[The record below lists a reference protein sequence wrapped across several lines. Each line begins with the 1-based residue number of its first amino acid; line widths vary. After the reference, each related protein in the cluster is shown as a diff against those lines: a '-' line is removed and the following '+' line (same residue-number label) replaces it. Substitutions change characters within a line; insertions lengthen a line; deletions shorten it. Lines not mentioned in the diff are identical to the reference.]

1 MHEIGAL
8 KNEACELGRRS
19 EEPTKSKR
27 KLKLKEGLAEK
38 SRGLE
43 RMKEEKNYAS
53 LPIENKFL
61 LLNNWRCNH
70 ILSLYERGVDVYQ
83 TLFSFIKAGLR
94 NGELCLF
101 AYDCASSELYLEMVF
116 GKDIAAG
123 IFHPFRMGE
132 KMLSYEVK
140 DLNARLEELGH
151 HIPNDYPALRA
162 AIDFGKLTTPY
173 TTDEIVDVISRL
185 RSAPFPIRSMTAF
198 NASFLP
204 GNAMKALLGIYEN
217 VVVSTKNEHMMMLLN
232 YRSIEVQKSSTI
244 ETIPISTLET
254 IPISTLERFVK
265 KNLETIVTSIMLQG
279 PLCGYDLIRR
289 IYHHYHT
296 FLSQGTI
303 YPLLYDLQRRSFLTI
318 VKSGNLRSKVYA
330 LTKQGE
336 EEAKAR
342 IDNFLCADKYLL
354 ESIRKT

>member
-61 LLNNWRCNH
+61 LLNNWKCNH

-83 TLFSFIKAGLR
+83 TLFSFIKTGLR

-123 IFHPFRMGE
+123 TFHPFRMGE

-140 DLNARLEELGH
+140 DLNSRLEELGH

-204 GNAMKALLGIYEN
+204 SNVMKALLGIYEN

-232 YRSIEVQKSSTI
+232 FRSIEVQKSSAI
-244 ETIPISTLET
+244 EMIPR
-254 IPISTLERFVK
+254 STLERFVK
-265 KNLETIVTSIMLQG
+265 KNLETIVMSIMLQG

-318 VKSGNLRSKVYA
+318 VKSGNPRSKVYA

-342 IDNFLCADKYLL
+342 IDDFLCADKYLL